1 MFANASVYVI
11 ADSKIQDKTAF
22 LTALGVLKGNEAEKT
37 DAGESLKRGDAAYYA
52 LKISGFGDIP
62 DAVSYG
68 YSDVTAE
75 VPDADEISYALSLGM
90 LSPADE
96 FHPEEKITTEQFMKM
111 VITGLGYKAAADM
124 FGGYP
129 EGYMSVAKKLGMLN
143 NTGLSYTSEI
153 PYSKLSILLM
163 NILDAECLE
172 YDSDNTYKSSEDEN
186 ILYDKFDVYKY
197 SGRITASAV
206 TSLNDPKGI
215 DKGLIKIADTEFD
228 VASEELYFDLLNKI
242 GYKVNAFVREN
253 SESGMDEIIW
263 YEVHSNIDTEEI
275 FSENFEDFSKG
286 KLKYKLPN
294 SSKTKTT
301 SIPGECNVIYNGKA
315 VTNPISGDL
324 FDDKWGSIVLVKENG
339 DITVMIITAYENYYA
354 GAIDKAE
361 FVIYD
366 NTVNNRSVSFKDSSD
381 DKIAEFAYFRN
392 KTGAKMTFDK
402 ISVGSVLSVA
412 ANDDYFDVIVT
423 QEAVSGVVESIN
435 RDDDDVRVVVDKNVY
450 LLAPE
455 MDASRIADIK
465 TGDSY
470 TFYLDACGRISAGT
484 FSSLSGGEMDWVYL
498 INIMED
504 DSEGDERLSFKILTK
519 SGKVTNVKC
528 ADRVKID
535 GNSYQSTKIT
545 EIKSIFTQNDIVL
558 SQVMKLSVNEN
569 GYVNNIDTMYLNTEK
584 ENESKAA
591 RQLGNSETVRRWRS
605 SLRTFDGDFILSSG
619 AVIFSVPA
627 GRENRADKGENSEYS
642 VVSTDVWRN
651 DSEVRVAAYNSNAYS
666 SFAEAIVTTDS
677 ATISA
682 ENQDYVTV
690 VSDLVRAIDDD
701 GNEAVMI
708 KGVQAGTDISKF
720 VADEN
725 QLTVGGITLDR
736 GDIIRYGVDHEG
748 KIRDIVIYYDASG
761 REYIGTPNLYHSW
774 SDFQS
779 GVANAYRIEDG
790 YLTVEADTTL
800 SPGAAGGQKV
810 TIKASP
816 YKVVEVDMSGK
827 KPIVTKSTLAAVK
840 DWYTYGDDC
849 SRLFM
854 QNRYYDARTL
864 VIFKY

>member
-11 ADSKIQDKTAF
+11 ADSKIEDKTAF

-37 DAGESLKRGDAAYYA
+37 DAGESLNRTDAAYYA

-75 VPDADEISYALSLGM
+75 APNAKEISYALFLGM

-96 FHPEEKITTEQFMKM
+96 FHPEDKVTTEQFMKM
-111 VITGLGYKAAADM
+111 VITGLGYKPVADM

-129 EGYMSVAKKLGMLN
+129 EGYIYVSKRLGFLN

-153 PYSKLSILLM
+153 PYSKLNILLM
-163 NILDAECLE
+163 NILDAKCLE
-172 YDSDNTYKSSEDEN
+172 YESDNTYKSSEDEN

-197 SGRITASAV
+197 SGLITASAV

-228 VASEELYFDLLNKI
+228 VPSEELYFDLLNKI

-253 SESGMDEIIW
+253 IESGIDEVIW
-263 YEVHSNIDTEEI
+263 YEVYNNIETEEV
-275 FSENFEDFSKG
+275 FSENFEDFSNG
-286 KLKYKLPN
+286 KLKYRLPN

-301 SIPGECNVIYNGKA
+301 AIPGDCNIIYNGKA
-315 VTNPISGDL
+315 VTTPISGDL
-324 FDDKWGSIVLVKENG
+324 FDDKWGSIVLVKESG
-339 DITVMIITAYENYYA
+339 DITVMIITAYENYYV
-354 GAIDKAE
+354 GAIDKTEYA
-361 FVIYD
+361 IYD
-366 NTVNNRSVSFKDSSD
+366 NTVNNRSVSFKGSDD
-381 DKIAEFAYFRN
+381 DKISEFAYFRN

-423 QEAVSGVVESIN
+423 QETVSGVVEAIN
-435 RDDDDVRVVVDKNVY
+435 RDDDDVSVVVDKNVY

-455 MDASRIADIK
+455 MAASRIADIK
-465 TGDSY
+465 TGGSY

-484 FSSLSGGEMDWVYL
+484 FGSLSTGEMDWVYL
-498 INIMED
+498 IDID
-504 DSEGDERLSFKILTK
+504 YDSDIDEKLFFKVLTK

-535 GNSYQSTKIT
+535 GNSYKGTKT
-545 EIKSIFTQNDIVL
+545 KEIKSIFTQNDIVL
-558 SQVMKLSVNEN
+558 SQVIKLSVNED
-569 GYVNNIDTMYLNTEK
+569 GYVNNIDTVDSNDEK

-591 RQLGNSETVRRWRS
+591 RTLGNSETARRWRS
-605 SLRTFDGDFILSSG
+605 SLRTFNGDFILSSG

-627 GRENRADKGENSEYS
+627 GRENKADKGENSDYS

-666 SFAEAIVTTDS
+666 RLAEAIVTTDS

-690 VSDLVRAIDDD
+690 VSSLVPAIDDD
-701 GNEAVMI
+701 GNESVMI
-708 KGVQAGTDISKF
+708 NGVQAGADISKF
-720 VADEN
+720 VADKSE
-725 QLTVGGITLDR
+725 LTVGGITVDR

-748 KIRDIVIYYDASG
+748 KIRDIVIYYDANPG
-761 REYIGTPNLYHSW
+761 KYIGTPNLYSSW

-779 GVANAYRIEDG
+779 GVANAYKIEDG
-790 YLTVEADTTL
+790 YLTVEANTAL
-800 SPGAAGGQKV
+800 SPDATNGQKV
-810 TIKASP
+810 TIKANS
-816 YKVVEVDMSGK
+816 YKVVEVDMTAK
-827 KPIVTKSTLAAVK
+827 KPIVTKSTLTAVK

-849 SRLFM
+849 SYLFM
-854 QNRYYDARTL
+854 QNRYYEARTL